1 MADMRE
7 IPESI
12 RADPAL
18 AFLYQWIEENWGIR
32 TAPENLN
39 RLKRYLADRYGTPY
53 RREAYEAI
61 LENRE
66 ELGKIAPLIT
76 VNETY
81 FFREGVHFRL
91 LSRYVLPRLLRP
103 GRPLRICS
111 AATSSGCEAYSIAMV
126 TDFFC
131 RTGNLRRGED
141 LSGLWSVDAFD
152 VNPGMIDIANR
163 GLYGP
168 AAMRE
173 DGSEWKFLTD
183 LYLRR
188 VDQGF
193 EAAELLRAKLRFF
206 TRNIMEG
213 LPGAYDIIF
222 FRNALIYFSPEGR
235 RKVLALLRNALTE
248 TGILVVGVSETAA
261 VEESGLEMVHRMGA
275 FYFARQ
281 GVPAAIPA
289 GEPGPGGEPEAPQPG
304 MTDRPVAAR
313 PAVADRPV
321 VVAARPGVPEPA
333 AVPAKPAAPKVSPVL
348 PAQGAP
354 RTAARR
360 EPAAVQDPAWV
371 ARIARVLEREEGRPN
386 AERVLGT
393 LREKG
398 ESGEGPLSSAG
409 PAEPDSGELAAAA
422 ITLLNSADLPSAA
435 LVLSCLEERGSSP
448 VTSFLRGELYYHGGG
463 GAASEAEAKYQEA
476 AAGERGFWP
485 AFYRISSLAEKGN
498 RTRYVYRLKKAL
510 ESMER
515 GTGRGYEI
523 FIGGFS
529 PDYYRRI
536 LEKKLAE

>member
-1 MADMRE
+1 MRA
-7 IPESI
+7 IPESV
-12 RADPAL
+12 RGDPAL
-18 AFLYQWIEENWGIR
+18 IFLYQWIEENWGIR
-32 TAPENLN
+32 TAPENVN
-39 RLKRYLADRYGTPY
+39 RLKRYLADRCGTPY
-53 RREAYEAI
+53 RREAYEEI
-61 LENRE
+61 LEDPE

-91 LSRYVLPRLLRP
+91 LSRHVLPRLFRP

-131 RTGNLRRGED
+131 RTRNLRRGED
-141 LSGLWSVDAFD
+141 FSGLWSLDAFD
-152 VNPGMIDIANR
+152 VNPGMIDTANR

-193 EAAELLRAKLRFF
+193 EAVELLRTKIRFF

-213 LPGAYDIIF
+213 LPGTYDIIF

-235 RKVLALLRNALTE
+235 QKVLAILRNALTE

-261 VEESGLEMVHRMGA
+261 VEESGLGMVHRMGA

-281 GVPAAIPA
+281 VPPVSLVPAA
-289 GEPGPGGEPEAPQPG
+289 EPEILSGRKPEPPERA
-304 MTDRPVAAR
+304 DR
-313 PAVADRPV
+313 PAVPQPEFRGPVVLPVPPIPAAPRPV
-321 VVAARPGVPEPA
+321 V
-333 AVPAKPAAPKVSPVL
+333 
-348 PAQGAP
+348 
-354 RTAARR
+354 RR
-360 EPAAVQDPAWV
+360 DRSRDRDRDPAWI
-371 ARIARVLEREEGRPN
+371 ARIARILEREEGRPN
-386 AERVLGT
+386 AEQVLGM
-393 LREKG
+393 LRERG
-398 ESGEGPLSSAG
+398 EPGEGS
-409 PAEPDSGELAAAA
+409 PARPPEADELAAAV
-422 ITLLNSADLPSAA
+422 ITLLNGADLPSAA
-435 LVLSCLEERGSSP
+435 LVLSRLEEGGSSP
-448 VTSFLRGELYYHGGG
+448 VTSFLRGEFYYHNGGG
-463 GAASEAEAKYQEA
+463 MASAAEAKYQEA
-476 AAGERGFWP
+476 AAGEHTFWP

-510 ESMER
+510 ESVER

-536 LEKKLAE
+536 LEKKLAD